1 MVTHQSQAALRR
13 APLQVPCI
21 VLNQEPDVYLA
32 ALPGPW
38 LLAHSTPSWRIKDPI
53 NGFQRIAKEPRVKE
67 IARTVLDTHR
77 TFPNAITLATD
88 VKHFKIVDGA
98 IAFTASA
105 KFLVVDGQHRL
116 WAQQYSDVHG
126 TYPCV
131 VHMDRTEQQMAALF
145 LEINDTQRRV
155 PSSLRWDLYRLV
167 RPDDHSKLMTADIVF
182 ELATRKESP
191 FYSVGIDL
199 TGEQREITIKQGSL
213 APEIKRLV
221 STHLKKHGDDLDDY
235 VALFIRFFVA
245 IRSLDPEGWG
255 NREDSTFFQA
265 RILRALIR
273 VLSDVL
279 RTTRSMSTL
288 STEKLRTL
296 LSHIDKATL
305 SKDEVRRIQGSAG
318 VLDLYKQMKDQVLGS
333 AKT

>member
-1 MVTHQSQAALRR
+1 VTHQSQAALKRS
-13 APLQVPCI
+13 PLQATGI
-21 VLNQEPDVYLA
+21 VLSQEPDVYLT

-38 LLAHSTPSWRIKDPI
+38 LLAHSTPSWRIDDPI
-53 NGFQRIAKEPRVKE
+53 KGFQRIAKEPRAKE

-77 TFPNAITLATD
+77 SFPNAITLATD
-88 VKHFKIVDGA
+88 VKHFKVTDGT
-98 IAFTASA
+98 ISFPASA

-116 WAQQYSDVHG
+116 WAQRHSDVSG

-131 VHMDRTEQQMAALF
+131 IHMDRTEQQMAALF
-145 LEINDTQRRV
+145 LEINDTQKRV

-167 RPDDHSKLMTADIVF
+167 RPDDHSKLLTADIVY

-199 TGEQREITIKQGSL
+199 TGEKQEVTIKQGSL
-213 APEIKRLV
+213 APEIKKLV

-255 NREDSTFFQA
+255 NSEDSTFFQA

-279 RTTRSMSTL
+279 ATTANMSTL
-288 STEKLRTL
+288 TTEKLRTL
-296 LSHIDKATL
+296 LTRIDKATL
-305 SKDEVRRIQGSAG
+305 SKEEVRRIQGSAG
-318 VLDLYKQMKDQVLGS
+318 VQDLYKQMKHQVLGS
-333 AKT
+333 TKA